1 MLSVFPHLLDFR
13 LYGPLVLRVAVGL
26 YLLYFGYMKFVVN
39 KDELW
44 GFFEQM
50 GFKPGSYYANAL
62 AVIEI
67 IVGVCFIVGFL
78 TQIAA
83 AIGIVI
89 GLMSLVISVRH
100 PGTKLRS
107 PLEYALLLAISIAL
121 LLMGAGK
128 GGIDL
133 PL

>member
-13 LYGPLVLRVAVGL
+13 LYGPTILRIAIGI
-26 YLLYFGYMKFVVN
+26 YLLYFGYMKFVTN
-39 KDELW
+39 KEELW

-50 GFKPGSYYANAL
+50 GFKPGSYYANSL

-67 IVGVCFIVGFL
+67 VVGVCFIVGFM

-89 GLMSLVISVRH
+89 GIVSMVISIRH

-107 PLEYALLLAISIAL
+107 PVEYSLLIAISLAV